1 VERISY
7 LKARCAV
14 ASNQM
19 NSKDFKNT
27 RPAWRAIL
35 SIRHARR
42 SLAGRMMLVMLVT
55 TTIALVSAGA
65 AMMYTDV
72 RDHRAAW
79 AEDLRTEAGILALSV
94 TPALQFDDLQQ
105 AQQSLNALQA
115 RESIHAAALYN
126 TDGTQFA
133 QYMRTGQPPPPP
145 AMPRLLPGDGVHV
158 DGERVLVMK
167 PVSSGGELLGTIYLR
182 AQYDVKGR
190 IMAYTKVLGAVM
202 IIGLIAAML
211 AAGWLHRVVTRP
223 MEAMATVAQTIV
235 EKRDYSFR
243 AQKMTDDE
251 VGVVIDAFN
260 KMLDE
265 VQSHA
270 RALETSEKLY
280 RAIGES
286 INYGV
291 WVTDA
296 EGRAIYISDSL
307 LRLVGLTMQQA
318 ADDGWGSVLH
328 PDDIEET
335 MTAWKECARTGS
347 NWYRE
352 HRMLGVDGKYHS
364 ILAQGLPIRDS
375 AGRIQRWA
383 GINLDISRLKNTER
397 ALLEADRRKDEF
409 LATLAHELRNPLAPI
424 RNAVRILDSDA
435 ADERQR
441 KWGREVIARQVQ
453 RMALLLDDLLDVSRI
468 TRGQLELKK
477 DYVDLKS
484 VVGIAVE
491 TARPLL
497 DSKQHQLTVTL
508 PAGNVKLEADPLR
521 LSQVIGNLLTNAA
534 KYTDPEGH
542 ITLHARIENTELVI
556 SIRDTGIGLT
566 PESLPGL
573 FTMFSQVNS
582 AIDRA
587 EGGLGIGLALV
598 KGLVSLHGGRVE
610 VRSEGL
616 GRGSEFI
623 VHLPHKVLAP
633 SGAVGK
639 DEESGAA
646 NANVVRR
653 GRVLVADDNRDAAES
668 LALVLRFSGYE
679 VSIAFGGVEA
689 LETAARER
697 PRAAL
702 IDIGMPGMSGH
713 EVARRMRLEAWG
725 RNAVLIALT
734 GWGQEQD
741 KQAAKAAGFDEHLTK
756 PVDPEDVER
765 ILDRLLGDAPD
776 EAGTGGVADSARN
789 A

>member
-1 VERISY
+1 MV
-7 LKARCAV
+7 
-14 ASNQM
+14 
-19 NSKDFKNT
+19 
-27 RPAWRAIL
+27 
-35 SIRHARR
+35 
-42 SLAGRMMLVMLVT
+42 VMLI
-55 TTIALVSAGA
+55 TTIIALASAGA
-65 AMMYTDV
+65 ALLYTDL
-72 RDHRAAW
+72 RDNRAAW
-79 AEDLRTEAGILALSV
+79 AEDLRTEADILALSL
-94 TPALQFDDLQQ
+94 TTALSFNDHDFAEQTLD
-105 AQQSLNALQA
+105 ALQA
-115 RESIHAAALYN
+115 REAIRAAALYAA
-126 TDGTQFA
+126 DGSRFA
-133 QYMRTGQPPPPP
+133 EYTREGYVPPPLT
-145 AMPRLLPGDGVHV
+145 APRPLPTDSPIQIE
-158 DGERVLVMK
+158 GERVRVTKLV
-167 PVSSGGELLGTIYLR
+167 SQGGEQLGTIYLT
-182 AQYDVKGR
+182 AQYDVRGR
-190 IMAYTKVLGAVM
+190 ITAYLRVLGAVM
-202 IIGLIAAML
+202 IIGLIAAL
-211 AAGWLHRVVTRP
+211 LSAAWLHRVVSRP
-223 MEAMATVAQTIV
+223 MESMASVAQAII

-243 AQKMTDDE
+243 AEKMTDDE
-251 VGVVIDAFN
+251 VGVVVDAFN

-265 VQSHA
+265 VQAHA

-296 EGRAIYISDSL
+296 DGRCIYASDSF
-307 LRLVGLTMQQA
+307 LRLLGMSMAQA
-318 ADDGWGSVLH
+318 SDDGWSSVLH
-328 PDDIEET
+328 PDDLEDT
-335 MTAWKECARTGS
+335 LDAWKETARTGN

-352 HRMLGVDGKYHS
+352 HRMLGVDGKYHA
-364 ILAQGLPIRDS
+364 ILAQGVPIRDET
-375 AGRIQRWA
+375 GRIQRWA

-397 ALLEADRRKDEF
+397 ALIEADRRKDEF

-435 ADERQR
+435 ADDRQR

-453 RMALLLDDLLDVSRI
+453 RMSLLLDDLLDVSRI

-497 DSKQHQLTVTL
+497 DSKQHRLVVNL

-534 KYTDPEGH
+534 KYTDPQGE
-542 ITLHARIENTELVI
+542 IALHARLENAELVI
-556 SIRDTGIGLT
+556 SIRDNGIGLT

-598 KGLVSLHGGRVE
+598 KGLVALHGGRVE

-623 VHLPHKVLAP
+623 VHLPHRVIAP
-633 SGAVGK
+633 LNVAI
-639 DEESGAA
+639 EEANTGAA
-646 NANVVRR
+646 NASAVRR
-653 GRVLVADDNRDAAES
+653 GRILVADDNRDAAES

-679 VSIAFGGVEA
+679 VSIAFGGAEA
-689 LETAARER
+689 LEIARRER
-697 PRAAL
+697 PRAAI

-725 RNAVLIALT
+725 RHAVLIALT

-756 PVDPEDVER
+756 PVDPGDVEN
-765 ILDRLLGDAPD
+765 ILDELLRESPELPGGADAN
-776 EAGTGGVADSARN
+776 DSVRN

>member
-1 VERISY
+1 MPNE
-7 LKARCAV
+7 
-14 ASNQM
+14 M
-19 NSKDFKNT
+19 NSIDLKEG
-27 RPAWRAIL
+27 RQPWRAVL
-35 SIRHARR
+35 SIRNARR
-42 SLAGRMMLVMLVT
+42 SLAGKLMLVMLLT
-55 TTIALVSAGA
+55 TTIALASAGA
-65 AMMYTDV
+65 ALMYTDL
-72 RDHRAAW
+72 RDNRAAW

-94 TPALQFDDLQQ
+94 TPALSFNDRDL
-105 AQQSLNALQA
+105 AQRNLSALQV
-115 RESIHAAALYN
+115 RESIHAAALYAA
-126 TDGTQFA
+126 DGSQFA
-133 QYMRTGQPPPPP
+133 QYTRADLPAPPTR
-145 AMPRLLPGDGVHV
+145 MPKLLPGDGVHI

-167 PVSSGGELLGTIYLR
+167 PVFQGGERLGTIYLR
-182 AQYDVKGR
+182 AQYDVKER
-190 IMAYTKVLGAVM
+190 VSAYLRVLGAVM
-202 IIGLIAAML
+202 IVGLIAALL
-211 AAGWLHRVVTRP
+211 AASWLHRVVSRP
-223 MEAMATVAQTIV
+223 MESMATVAQAIV

-243 AQKMTDDE
+243 AEKMTDDE

-291 WVTDA
+291 WVCDSD
-296 EGRAIYISDSL
+296 GRNIYCSDSL
-307 LRLVGLTMQQA
+307 LRLVGQTQEQA
-318 ADDGWGSVLH
+318 SNFGWGDVLH

-335 MTAWKECARTGS
+335 MAAWKECARTGS

-364 ILAQGLPIRDS
+364 ILAQGLPIRDA

-424 RNAVRILDSDA
+424 RNAERILDSDA
-435 ADERQR
+435 ADDRQR

-453 RMALLLDDLLDVSRI
+453 RMSLLLDDLLDVSRI
-468 TRGQLELKK
+468 TRGQLELRK

-497 DSKQHQLTVTL
+497 DSKQHKLTVTL
-508 PAGNVKLEADPLR
+508 PPENVKLEADPLR

-534 KYTDPEGH
+534 KYTDPEGE
-542 ITLHARIENTELVI
+542 IALRAGIANGELVI
-556 SIRDTGIGLT
+556 SIRDNGIGLT

-598 KGLVSLHGGRVE
+598 KGLVALHGGRVE

-616 GRGSEFI
+616 GRGAEFI

-633 SGAVGK
+633 SQARLP
-639 DEESGAA
+639 EETSGAA
-646 NANVVRR
+646 NASVVRR
-653 GRVLVADDNRDAAES
+653 GRILVADDNRDAAES

-679 VSIAFGGVEA
+679 VSIAFGGAEA
-689 LETAARER
+689 LEIGERDR
-697 PRAAL
+697 PRAAI

-756 PVDPEDVER
+756 PVDPDDVER
-765 ILDRLLGDAPD
+765 ALEKLLSDAP
-776 EAGTGGVADSARN
+776 EQRGAGGVADSARN

>member
-1 VERISY
+1 
-7 LKARCAV
+7 
-14 ASNQM
+14 
-19 NSKDFKNT
+19 
-27 RPAWRAIL
+27 
-35 SIRHARR
+35 
-42 SLAGRMMLVMLVT
+42 
-55 TTIALVSAGA
+55 
-65 AMMYTDV
+65 MYTDL
-72 RDHRAAW
+72 RDNRAAW
-79 AEDLRTEAGILALSV
+79 AEDLRTEAAILALGV
-94 TPALQFDDLQQ
+94 TPALSFNDRQY
-105 AQQSLNALQA
+105 AQRSLDALQA
-115 RESIHAAALYN
+115 RDSIFAAALYEA
-126 TDGTQFA
+126 DGSVFA
-133 QYMRTGQPPPPP
+133 KYAREGQPDAP
-145 AMPRLLPGDGVHV
+145 ASLPRLPGGSGLHI

-167 PVSSGGELLGTIYLR
+167 PVIQGNELLGTIYLH
-182 AQYDVKGR
+182 AQYDLSGR
-190 IMAYTKVLGAVM
+190 VRAYLNVLGSVM
-202 IIGLIAAML
+202 IIGLIAALL
-211 AAGWLHRVVTRP
+211 ASSWLHRVVTRP
-223 MEAMATVAQTIV
+223 MESMAAVAQAIID
-235 EKRDYSFR
+235 KRDYSFR
-243 AQKMTDDE
+243 AEKTTDDE

-291 WVTDA
+291 WVCDA
-296 EGRAIYISDSL
+296 EGRNIYTSDSL
-307 LRLVGLTMQQA
+307 LRLVGLTQEQA
-318 ADDGWGSVLH
+318 SNYGWGDILH
-328 PDDIEET
+328 PDDVDET
-335 MTAWKECARTGS
+335 MAAWKECARTGN

-352 HRMLGVDGKYHS
+352 LRMLGLDGKYHS
-364 ILAQGLPIRDS
+364 ILAQGLPIRDAS
-375 AGRIQRWA
+375 GKVQRWA

-435 ADERQR
+435 ADDRQR

-453 RMALLLDDLLDVSRI
+453 RMSLLLDDLLDVSRI

-484 VVGIAVE
+484 VIGIAVE

-497 DSKQHQLTVTL
+497 DAKQHKLAVSL
-508 PAGNVKLEADPLR
+508 PSENIKLEADPLR

-534 KYTDPEGH
+534 KYTDPEGK
-542 ITLHARIENTELVI
+542 IALSARIENAELVI
-556 SIRDTGIGLT
+556 AIRDSGIGLT
-566 PESLPGL
+566 QESLPGL

-598 KGLVSLHGGRVE
+598 KGLVALHGGRVE

-623 VHLPHKVLAP
+623 VHLPHRVLAP
-633 SGAVGK
+633 ANAVAR
-639 DEESGAA
+639 EEDTGAA
-646 NANVVRR
+646 NASVVRR
-653 GRVLVADDNRDAAES
+653 GRILVTDDNRDAAES
-668 LALVLRFSGYE
+668 LALMLRFSGYE
-679 VSIAFGGVEA
+679 VSIAYGGAEA
-689 LETAARER
+689 LEIGERDR
-697 PRAAL
+697 PRAAI

-741 KQAAKAAGFDEHLTK
+741 KQAAKAAGFDAHLTK
-756 PVDPEDVER
+756 PVNPDDVER
-765 ILDRLLGDAPD
+765 VLDQLLN
-776 EAGTGGVADSARN
+776 EAAEQAGSGVADTARK

>member
-1 VERISY
+1 
-7 LKARCAV
+7 
-14 ASNQM
+14 M
-19 NSKDFKNT
+19 DSKVFKSGR
-27 RPAWRAIL
+27 RPWRSVL
-35 SIRHARR
+35 SIANARR
-42 SLAGRMMLVMLVT
+42 SLSGKLMVVMLVT
-55 TTIALVSAGA
+55 TAIALASAGA
-65 AMMYTDV
+65 ALMYTDL
-72 RDHRAAW
+72 RDNRAAW
-79 AEDLRTEAGILALSV
+79 AEDLRTEAAILALGV
-94 TPALQFDDLQQ
+94 TPALSFNDHEL
-105 AQQSLNALQA
+105 ALRSLNALQA
-115 RESIHAAALYN
+115 RESIYAAALYEA
-126 TDGTQFA
+126 DGSLFE
-133 QYMRTGQPPPPP
+133 QYVRAGQPAPPTTRPR
-145 AMPRLLPGDGVHV
+145 MPNNSGLYINGG
-158 DGERVLVMK
+158 RVLVMK
-167 PVSSGGELLGTIYLR
+167 PVVQGGEVLGTIYLR
-182 AQYDVKGR
+182 AQYDVQGR
-190 IMAYTKVLGAVM
+190 VHAYLNVLGAVM
-202 IIGLIAAML
+202 IIGLIAALL
-211 AAGWLHRVVTRP
+211 ASSWLHRVVSRP
-223 MEAMATVAQTIV
+223 MESMATVAQTII
-235 EKRDYSFR
+235 EKRDYSYR
-243 AQKMTDDE
+243 AEKTTDDE
-251 VGVVIDAFN
+251 IGVVIDAFN

-296 EGRAIYISDSL
+296 EGRTIYISDSF

-318 ADDGWGSVLH
+318 ANDGWGSVLH
-328 PDDIEET
+328 PEDIEDT
-335 MTAWKECARTGS
+335 MAAWKECARTGN

-352 HRMLGVDGKYHS
+352 HRIMGVDGKYHS
-364 ILAQGLPIRDS
+364 ILAQGVPIRDE

-453 RMALLLDDLLDVSRI
+453 RMSLLLDDLLDVSRI
-468 TRGQLELKK
+468 TRGQLELKR

-484 VVGIAVE
+484 VIGIAVE

-497 DSKQHQLTVTL
+497 DAKQHQLQVSL
-508 PAGNVKLEADPLR
+508 PPENIKLEADPLR

-534 KYTDPEGH
+534 KYTDPEGQ
-542 ITLHARIENTELVI
+542 IALWARQENAELVI
-556 SIRDTGIGLT
+556 GIRDDGIGLT
-566 PESLPGL
+566 QESLPGL

-598 KGLVSLHGGRVE
+598 KGLVALHGGRVE

-623 VHLPHKVLAP
+623 VHLPHRVLAP
-633 SGAVGK
+633 AGALPR
-639 DEESGAA
+639 DENTGAA
-646 NANVVRR
+646 NASVVRR
-653 GRVLVADDNRDAAES
+653 GRILVADDNRDAAES
-668 LALVLRFSGYE
+668 LAMVLRFSGYE
-679 VSIAFGGVEA
+679 VSIAFGGAEA
-689 LETAARER
+689 LEIASRER
-697 PRAAL
+697 PRAAI

-725 RNAVLIALT
+725 KNAVLVALT
-734 GWGQEQD
+734 GWGQDQD

-756 PVDPEDVER
+756 PVNPDDVEHV
-765 ILDRLLGDAPD
+765 LDELLKDAPH
-776 EAGTGGVADSARN
+776 ETGAGGVPDSARN